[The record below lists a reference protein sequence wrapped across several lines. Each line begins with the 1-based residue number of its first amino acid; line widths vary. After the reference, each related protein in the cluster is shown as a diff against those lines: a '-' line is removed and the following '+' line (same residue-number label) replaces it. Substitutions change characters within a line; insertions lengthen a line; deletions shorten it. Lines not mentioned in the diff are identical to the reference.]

1 MAKPWTSSVT
11 DTGTLTVYNGLSS
24 GKWVHVFN
32 AALQAFNQL
41 GLPVRMTSANDAKSA
56 NVVMR
61 VADGV
66 ATYEYDGTTLSHAF
80 DGTRL
85 HGYTMLIGQ
94 GGQGTE
100 KAAVF
105 LPSDPRSGPMFRG
118 GKAIYERATPD
129 MMNVIAVHELLHACG
144 LDNQDHATDDGVF
157 YFPLAPDGRGKI
169 IVPGAGKA
177 NKPMPPLRLGGSTIG
192 KIASMWG
199 G

>member
-11 DTGTLTVYNGLSS
+11 DTGTLTVYNGLS

-41 GLPVRMTSANDAKSA
+41 GLPVRMTAAKDAKSA

-85 HGYTMLIGQ
+85 HGYTMLIGRQ

-129 MMNVIAVHELLHACG
+129 MMRVIAVHELLHACG

-192 KIASMWG
+192 KIASVWG